1 MTTVSESMSELLAGI
16 DKTLEK
22 NRAAI
27 DLHTD
32 ERKCLLTVRAG
43 LTAAP
48 KTSSAAPAKEAKPRK
63 PRKPSKPRAP
73 KPDPIPKAITDFL
86 AAHPGQPID
95 VVTRGVLD
103 AMKKTGSK
111 RTERKV
117 VDAIKS
123 MTFTGK
129 VHENA
134 DGGLRGADVP
144 D

>member
-1 MTTVSESMSELLAGI
+1 MSVTESMSKLLSGI
-16 DKTLEK
+16 DETLEA
-22 NRAAI
+22 NRKAI
-27 DLHTD
+27 ELHTD
-32 ERKCLLTVRAG
+32 ERKRLLTVRAG
-43 LTAAP
+43 LAP
-48 KTSSAAPAKEAKPRK
+48 AKAAAPAPAKPRK
-63 PRKPSKPRAP
+63 VRKPAKPRAP
-73 KPDPIPKAITDFL
+73 KPDPIPKAINDFL
-86 AAHPGQPID
+86 AGHPGQTID

-129 VHENA
+129 IHENA
-134 DGGLRGADVP
+134 DSGLRAATVP